1 MKKLIIALITLA
13 FTSTS
18 SYAGP
23 KIEVLHWWTS
33 GGEAAA
39 LKVLK
44 DDFAANGGEW
54 MDMPVTGGGGDAAN
68 VALKARIVAG
78 DPPSASQIKGP
89 TIQEYDQEGVVAP
102 YNIDP
107 IAQSEGWDKLLDPMI
122 AAVHKCQNNSG
133 PYCAAPVNIHRIDWR
148 WANKAVFDANGI
160 SVPTTWD
167 EVNAAA
173 EKLKAAGII
182 PFAHGGHA
190 WQDATVFEAVAMG
203 IGGNNYY
210 KNCYV
215 DLKESCL

>member
-1 MKKLIIALITLA
+1 MKKILIALIAFA

-18 SYAGP
+18 SIAAP

-102 YNIDP
+102 YNIDA
-107 IAQSEGWDKLLDPMI
+107 IAQSEGWDSLLDPMI

-133 PYCAAPVNIHRIDWR
+133 PYCAAPVNIHRIDWM
-148 WANKAVFDANGI
+148 WANKAVFDLSLI
-160 SVPTTWD
+160 H
-167 EVNAAA
+167 
-173 EKLKAAGII
+173 I
-182 PFAHGGHA
+182 
-190 WQDATVFEAVAMG
+190 
-203 IGGNNYY
+203 
-210 KNCYV
+210 
-215 DLKESCL
+215 